1 MKIVPRINEAIS
13 AIEKTLDSEKYL
25 ISPDIDNDFPNI
37 LEPQENPN
45 RDSQVARWNPK
56 LLSYE
61 LPDGATF
68 FCDLLQS
75 GDLLKPNGMV
85 KPGDFMK
92 NEEIEEIFGEA

>member
-13 AIEKTLDSEKYL
+13 VIEETLDSEKYL
-25 ISPDIDNDFPNI
+25 ISPDIDKDFPNI
-37 LEPQENPN
+37 QEPQE
-45 RDSQVARWNPK
+45 NPK

-75 GDLLKPNGMV
+75 GDPLKSNGMV

-92 NEEIEEIFGEA
+92 NEEIEETFGEA

>member
-1 MKIVPRINEAIS
+1 MKIVPRINEVIS
-13 AIEKTLDSEKYL
+13 VIEETLDSEKYL
-25 ISPDIDNDFPNI
+25 ISPDIDKDFPNI
-37 LEPQENPN
+37 QEPQENPN
-45 RDSQVARWNPK
+45 RDSQVVRWNSK

-75 GDLLKPNGMV
+75 GDPLKSNGMV

-92 NEEIEEIFGEA
+92 NEEIEETFGEA